1 MHTRDDHQGL
11 ACSAAS
17 AQALQAFRQA
27 LQAFQRWQGDP
38 VALIEPALREEP
50 DFAMGHVLH
59 AWLHALSLEPAAA
72 ALVAADISALQRL
85 RLQEREAAHL
95 QALQAFAGG
104 QWLQAG
110 QLLEDLSLQWPRD
123 ALALQA
129 GHLVDYLR
137 GDSRMLRDRIA
148 RALPAWPQR
157 AQDSHA
163 VLGMWAFGLQE
174 CGQLDQALQAGVQA
188 LALQPADAWAHH
200 AVAHVHETRGQA
212 AAGAQWMRSRRAH
225 WDGGHFLSIHNA
237 WHWALFELEQG
248 DARAA
253 LRLYDEALRAGR
265 SGLLVDL
272 VDASAMLW
280 RLELAGLDVA
290 SRWQA
295 LAEDWAAH
303 ARPGAN
309 VFNDLHAMLAWLGSG
324 QVDRAR
330 CWLAAQAEGDVAT
343 EQGGITRALGTPLLQ
358 ALLLRHEGRYREA
371 AQQLRALRPQWQRIG
386 GSHAQRDLL
395 ELLLLDSALRCG
407 ESAPR
412 LGAGLLQERLL
423 LRPQGWL
430 NQLLAQRMAADG
442 SGQQRE
448 AGRAGPAQAWMKPP
462 LPPRPARPS
471 AA

>member
-1 MHTRDDHQGL
+1 MHTREDHQGL

-17 AQALQAFRQA
+17 VQALQAFGQA
-27 LQAFQRWQGDP
+27 LLAFQRWQGDP

-50 DFAMGHVLH
+50 AFAMGHVLH
-59 AWLHALSLEPAAA
+59 AWLQALSLEPAAA
-72 ALVAADISALQRL
+72 ALVAADIAALQRL

-104 QWLQAG
+104 QWQHAG
-110 QLLEDLSLQWPRD
+110 RVLEDLSLQWPRD

-137 GDSRMLRDRIA
+137 GDSRMLRDRMA

-157 AQDSHA
+157 AAESHA

-174 CGQLDQALQAGVQA
+174 CGQHDQALQAGEQA

-200 AVAHVHETRGQA
+200 AVAHVHEMRGQA
-212 AAGAQWMRSRRAH
+212 AAGVQWMRSRRAH
-225 WDGGHFLSIHNA
+225 WDDGHFLSIHNA

-248 DARAA
+248 DAQAA
-253 LRLYDEALRAGR
+253 LQLYDETLRAGR

-280 RLELAGLDVA
+280 RLGLAGLDVA

-303 ARPGAN
+303 AVPGVN
-309 VFNDLHAMLAWLGSG
+309 VFNDLHAMLALLGSG
-324 QVDRAR
+324 QQDRAR
-330 CWLAAQAEGDVAT
+330 RWLAAQAEGDPAT
-343 EQGGITRALGTPLLQ
+343 EQGGITRVLGTPLLQ
-358 ALLLRHEGRYREA
+358 ALLQRHEGRHREA
-371 AQQLRALRPQWQRIG
+371 AQQLRALRPQWWCIG

-407 ESAPR
+407 EGGPW
-412 LGAGLLQERLL
+412 LGAGLLQERLAI
-423 LRPQGWL
+423 RPQGWL
-430 NQLLAQRMAADG
+430 NRHLARRG
-442 SGQQRE
+442 S
-448 AGRAGPAQAWMKPP
+448 APA
-462 LPPRPARPS
+462 
-471 AA
+471 